1 MPKRLNFTPDR
12 LHIAMF
18 AKLLEGFAPI
28 DWIALVIFFAGW
40 LTYGYYADHRAR
52 GASGL
57 RGTTDRYRIAW
68 GRQMAHRENR
78 IVDSSLIGN
87 LVQSV
92 SFYASTT
99 TYVIAGLIAVAG
111 TVDRL
116 MVVTAELPF
125 GHAAAREVVEVKVV
139 MLAAIFIF
147 AYFKFT
153 WSLRQFNYLS
163 ILIGATPGP
172 GAPAAELEQ
181 CAQKFSLLNTLAG
194 DDFNRGIRAYYFGF
208 AAGTW
213 FVSAYHFIA
222 FTLVILIVLWRRD
235 FLSAALRALSD

>member
-1 MPKRLNFTPDR
+1 MPML
-12 LHIAMF
+12 
-18 AKLLEGFAPI
+18 AKLLQGFALI
-28 DWIALVIFFAGW
+28 DWIALATFFAGW
-40 LTYGYYADHRAR
+40 LTYGFYSDHASR
-52 GASGL
+52 GVNGL
-57 RGTTDRYRIAW
+57 RGATHRQRLNW
-68 GRQMAHRENR
+68 GRQMVRRENR

-111 TVDRL
+111 AVDRIIE
-116 MVVTAELPF
+116 VSAEFPF
-125 GHAAAREVVEVKVV
+125 GHAVAREVVEVKVI
-139 MLAAIFIF
+139 MLVAIFVF

-153 WSLRQFNYLS
+153 WSLRQFNFVS
-163 ILIGATPGP
+163 ILVGAAPGP
-172 GAPAAELEQ
+172 DAPAEELEQ
-181 CAQKFSLLNTLAG
+181 YAQKFSLLNTLAG

-222 FTLVILIVLWRRD
+222 FTVVILIVLWRRE
-235 FLSAALRALSD
+235 FHSAALRVLSD

>member
-1 MPKRLNFTPDR
+1 VPKRLNFTPDR

-57 RGTTDRYRIAW
+57 RGATDRYRIAW

-235 FLSAALRALSD
+235 FHSAALRALSD

>member
-1 MPKRLNFTPDR
+1 MY
-12 LHIAMF
+12 

-28 DWIALVIFFAGW
+28 DWIALAIFFVGW
-40 LTYGYYADHRAR
+40 TVYGYYADHKTR
-52 GASGL
+52 GMSGL
-57 RGTTDRYRIAW
+57 RGATHRYRLGW

-116 MVVTAELPF
+116 MVVTADLPF
-125 GHAAAREVVEVKVV
+125 GHAAAREVVEAKVV

-153 WSLRQFNYLS
+153 WSLRQFNFLS
-163 ILIGATPGP
+163 ILIGAAPGR
-172 GAPAAELEQ
+172 GAPDAELEE
-181 CAQKFSLLNTLAG
+181 CAQRFALLNTLAG

-222 FTLVILIVLWRRD
+222 FTLVILVVLWRRD
-235 FLSAALRALSD
+235 FHSHALRALSE

>member
-1 MPKRLNFTPDR
+1 
-12 LHIAMF
+12 MF
-18 AKLLEGFAPI
+18 NKLFQGFAPI
-28 DWIALVIFFAGW
+28 DWVALVIFVVGW
-40 LTYGYYADHRAR
+40 LTFGLYSDHTAR
-52 GASGL
+52 GTRGL
-57 RGTTDRYRIAW
+57 RGATQQHRLNW

-78 IVDSSLIGN
+78 IVDSSLVGN

-111 TVDRL
+111 TADRL
-116 MVVTAELPF
+116 VAVTAELPF
-125 GHAAAREVVEVKVV
+125 GHAALREVVELKVIL
-139 MLAAIFIF
+139 LAIIFIF

-153 WSLRQFNYLS
+153 WSLRQFNYVS
-163 ILIGATPGP
+163 ILIGA
-172 GAPAAELEQ
+172 APKPDAPQDELEQ
-181 CAQKFSLLNTLAG
+181 YAQKFSLLNTLAG

-222 FTLVILIVLWRRD
+222 FTVVILLVLWRRE
-235 FLSAALRALSD
+235 FHSAALRVLSG

>member
-1 MPKRLNFTPDR
+1 MLN
-12 LHIAMF
+12 
-18 AKLLEGFAPI
+18 KLLQGFTPI
-28 DWIALVIFFAGW
+28 DWIALVVFFAGW
-40 LTYGYYADHRAR
+40 SIYSCYADNRSR
-52 GASGL
+52 GVGGL
-57 RGTTDRYRIAW
+57 RGAAYKHRLEW
-68 GRQMAHRENR
+68 GRQMVRRENR

-111 TVDRL
+111 TIDRL
-116 MVVTAELPF
+116 MAVSAELPF
-125 GHAAAREVVEVKVV
+125 GHAVAREAVEVKVI

-163 ILIGATPGP
+163 ILIGA
-172 GAPAAELEQ
+172 APSPTSSDTDLEPF
-181 CAQKFSLLNTLAG
+181 ARKFSTLQMLAG

-213 FVSAYHFIA
+213 FVSGYHFLA
-222 FTLVILIVLWRRD
+222 FTLVILAVLWRRD
-235 FLSAALRALSD
+235 FHSPAMRVLSE

>member
-1 MPKRLNFTPDR
+1 
-12 LHIAMF
+12 MF
-18 AKLLEGFAPI
+18 AELLRGFAPI
-28 DWIALVIFFAGW
+28 DWIALVIFFVGW
-40 LTYGYYADHRAR
+40 GTYGYYSDRR
-52 GASGL
+52 DGGVGGL
-57 RGTTDRYRIAW
+57 HGSTDRYRLEW
-68 GRQMAHRENR
+68 GQRMVRRENR

-111 TVDRL
+111 TADRL
-116 MVVTAELPF
+116 VAVTADLPF
-125 GHAAAREVVEVKVV
+125 GHAAARQVVEVKVILLV
-139 MLAAIFIF
+139 AIFIF

-153 WSLRQFNYLS
+153 WSLRQFNFLS
-163 ILIGATPGP
+163 ILIGAAPSPDTPTE
-172 GAPAAELEQ
+172 ELEQ
-181 CAQKFSLLNTLAG
+181 RARQFSLLSTLAG

-235 FLSAALRALSD
+235 FHSAALHALSD

>member
-1 MPKRLNFTPDR
+1 MFT
-12 LHIAMF
+12 
-18 AKLLEGFAPI
+18 KLLEGFALI
-28 DWIALVIFFAGW
+28 DWIALIIFFVGW
-40 LTYGYYADHRAR
+40 TIYGHYADHKTR
-52 GASGL
+52 GLSGL
-57 RGTTDRYRIAW
+57 RGATQQYRLGW
-68 GRQMAHRENR
+68 GRQMVRRENR

-111 TVDRL
+111 TADRL
-116 MVVTAELPF
+116 MVVTADLPF
-125 GHAAAREVVEVKVV
+125 GHAVAREVIEVKVV

-163 ILIGATPGP
+163 ILIGA
-172 GAPAAELEQ
+172 APNRDAPDAELEQ
-181 CAQKFSLLNTLAG
+181 CAHRFSLLNTLAG

-235 FLSAALRALSD
+235 FQSAALHAFSD

>member
-1 MPKRLNFTPDR
+1 ML
-12 LHIAMF
+12 

-28 DWIALVIFFAGW
+28 DWIALAIYFAGW
-40 LTYGYYADHRAR
+40 SVYGYYADHRTRGRSALR
-52 GASGL
+52 GA
-57 RGTTDRYRIAW
+57 THQYRLAW
-68 GRQMAHRENR
+68 GRQMVHRENR

-125 GHAAAREVVEVKVV
+125 GHAAAREVVEAKVV

-153 WSLRQFNYLS
+153 WSLRQFNFLS
-163 ILIGATPGP
+163 ILIGAAPNAD
-172 GAPAAELEQ
+172 APAAELEN
-181 CAQKFSLLNTLAG
+181 CAQKFSLLHTLAG

-222 FTLVILIVLWRRD
+222 FTLVILAVLWRRD
-235 FLSAALRALSD
+235 FHSAALRALSD

>member
-1 MPKRLNFTPDR
+1 VEAPKLRVELPEN
-12 LHIAMF
+12 AMF
-18 AKLLEGFAPI
+18 TKLLEGFAPI
-28 DWIALVIFFAGW
+28 DWIALIIFFAGW
-40 LTYGYYADHRAR
+40 TVYGHYADHRTR
-52 GASGL
+52 GLSGL
-57 RGTTDRYRIAW
+57 RGATQQYRLGW
-68 GRQMAHRENR
+68 GRQMVHRENR

-111 TVDRL
+111 TADRL

-125 GHAAAREVVEVKVV
+125 GHAVAREVTEVKVV

-163 ILIGATPGP
+163 ILIGA
-172 GAPAAELEQ
+172 APNRDAPEAELEQ
-181 CAQKFSLLNTLAG
+181 CAHRFSLLNTLAG

-235 FLSAALRALSD
+235 FHSAALHAFSD

>member
-1 MPKRLNFTPDR
+1 VPKRLNFTPDR

-57 RGTTDRYRIAW
+57 RGATDRYRIAW

-163 ILIGATPGP
+163 ILIGATPGA

-235 FLSAALRALSD
+235 FHSAALRALSD

>member
-1 MPKRLNFTPDR
+1 MYAEL
-12 LHIAMF
+12 LH
-18 AKLLEGFAPI
+18 GFAPI
-28 DWIALVIFFAGW
+28 DWIALVVFFAGW
-40 LTYGYYADHRAR
+40 GTYGYYSDHRTGR
-52 GASGL
+52 FGGLHAS
-57 RGTTDRYRIAW
+57 TERYRLEW
-68 GRQMAHRENR
+68 GRRMVRRENR

-111 TVDRL
+111 TADRL
-116 MVVTAELPF
+116 VAVTADLPF
-125 GHAAAREVVEVKVV
+125 GHAAIRQVVEVKVIL
-139 MLAAIFIF
+139 LAAIFIF

-153 WSLRQFNYLS
+153 WSLRQFNFLS
-163 ILIGATPGP
+163 ILIGAAPNP
-172 GAPAAELEQ
+172 DAPAEAFEQ
-181 CAQKFSLLNTLAG
+181 CAQKFALMNTLAG

-235 FLSAALRALSD
+235 FHSAALHALSD

>member
-1 MPKRLNFTPDR
+1 MYT
-12 LHIAMF
+12 
-18 AKLLEGFAPI
+18 KLLQGFALI
-28 DWIALVIFFAGW
+28 DWIALAIFFAGW
-40 LTYGYYADHRAR
+40 ITYGYYSDHTAR
-52 GASGL
+52 GSRGL
-57 RGTTDRYRIAW
+57 RGATHRHRLDW
-68 GRQMAHRENR
+68 GRQMVRRDNR

-111 TVDRL
+111 AIDRVMEL
-116 MVVTAELPF
+116 SAELPF
-125 GHAAAREVVEVKVV
+125 AHAVAREVVEVKVI

-163 ILIGATPGP
+163 ILIGA
-172 GAPAAELEQ
+172 APPRDAPDGELEQ
-181 CAQKFSLLNTLAG
+181 CAQKFAQLNTLAG

-213 FVSAYHFIA
+213 FVSPYHFIA
-222 FTLVILIVLWRRD
+222 FTVVILAVLWRRE
-235 FLSAALRALSD
+235 FHSAALRVLSD

>member
-57 RGTTDRYRIAW
+57 RGATDRYRIAW

-235 FLSAALRALSD
+235 FHSAALRALSD

>member
-1 MPKRLNFTPDR
+1 MLD
-12 LHIAMF
+12 
-18 AKLLEGFAPI
+18 KLLHGFAPI
-28 DWIALVIFFAGW
+28 DWIALAIFFFGW

-52 GASGL
+52 GGRSL
-57 RGTTDRYRIAW
+57 RGATHRHRLEW
-68 GRQMAHRENR
+68 GRQMVRRENR
-78 IVDSSLIGN
+78 IVDSSLVGN

-111 TVDRL
+111 TIDRI
-116 MVVTAELPF
+116 MVVSAELPF
-125 GHAAAREVVEVKVV
+125 SHAAAREMVEVKVV
-139 MLAAIFIF
+139 MLVAIFVF

-163 ILIGATPGP
+163 ILIGATPRP
-172 GAPAAELEQ
+172 DSPDDELEKCALKFAELH
-181 CAQKFSLLNTLAG
+181 TLAG

-213 FVSAYHFIA
+213 FVSGYHFLA
-222 FTLVILIVLWRRD
+222 FTLVVLAVLWRRD
-235 FLSAALRALSD
+235 FHSSALHVLSD

>member
-1 MPKRLNFTPDR
+1 
-12 LHIAMF
+12 MF
-18 AKLLEGFAPI
+18 NKLLQGFAPI
-28 DWIALVIFFAGW
+28 DWIALVVFFAGW
-40 LTYGYYADHRAR
+40 LTYAFYSDHRAR
-52 GASGL
+52 GVHGL
-57 RGTTDRYRIAW
+57 RGATHRHRLEW
-68 GRQMAHRENR
+68 GRQMVRRENR
-78 IVDSSLIGN
+78 IVDSSLVGN

-99 TYVIAGLIAVAG
+99 TYVIAGLIAIAG

-116 MVVTAELPF
+116 MAMSAELPF
-125 GHAAAREVVEVKVV
+125 GHAVAREVVEVKVI

-163 ILIGATPGP
+163 ILIGATPSP
-172 GAPAAELEQ
+172 SAPEEVLEQ
-181 CAQKFSLLNTLAG
+181 CAQKFSQLNTHAG

-213 FVSAYHFIA
+213 FVSGYHFLA
-222 FTLVILIVLWRRD
+222 FTLVILVVLWRRD
-235 FLSAALRALSD
+235 FHSLALRVLSE

>member
-1 MPKRLNFTPDR
+1 
-12 LHIAMF
+12 MF

-40 LTYGYYADHRAR
+40 LTYGLYADHRAR

-57 RGTTDRYRIAW
+57 RGTTDRYRNAW

-111 TVDRL
+111 TIDRL

-125 GHAAAREVVEVKVV
+125 GHAVAREVVEVKVV

-163 ILIGATPGP
+163 ILIGAAPGP
-172 GAPAAELEQ
+172 GAPEAELEQ
-181 CAQKFSLLNTLAG
+181 CAQKFSLLSTLAG

-213 FVSAYHFIA
+213 FISAHHFIA

-235 FLSAALRALSD
+235 FHSAALRALSD

>member
-1 MPKRLNFTPDR
+1 M
-12 LHIAMF
+12 I
-18 AKLLEGFAPI
+18 AKLVEGFAPI
-28 DWIALVIFFAGW
+28 DWIALAVYVVGW
-40 LTYGYYADHRAR
+40 LVYGYYADHLTRRAH
-52 GASGL
+52 GL
-57 RGTTDRYRIAW
+57 RAATDRYRLAW
-68 GRQMAHRENR
+68 GRQMVVRENR

-111 TVDRL
+111 AIDRL

-125 GHAAAREVVEVKVV
+125 GHAAVREVVEVKAV
-139 MLAAIFIF
+139 MLLAIFIF

-163 ILIGATPGP
+163 ILVGAAPGP
-172 GAPAAELEQ
+172 GASTDELERF
-181 CAQKFSLLNTLAG
+181 AQKFSWLNSHAG

-213 FVSAYHFIA
+213 FISAYHFIA
-222 FTLVILIVLWRRD
+222 FTLVILFVLWRRD
-235 FLSAALRALSD
+235 FQSAALRVLAD

>member
-1 MPKRLNFTPDR
+1 MY
-12 LHIAMF
+12 AE
-18 AKLLEGFAPI
+18 LLKGFLPI
-28 DWIALVIFFAGW
+28 DWIALAIFFVGW
-40 LTYGYYADHRAR
+40 GTYGYYADHRTR
-52 GASGL
+52 GL
-57 RGTTDRYRIAW
+57 RGLRGVTHRHRLAW
-68 GRQMAHRENR
+68 GRQMARRENR

-116 MVVTAELPF
+116 VELTADLPG
-125 GHAAAREVVEVKVV
+125 GHAAARQVMEVKVILLV
-139 MLAAIFIF
+139 AIFIF

-153 WSLRQFNYLS
+153 WSLRQFNFVS
-163 ILIGATPGP
+163 ILVGAAPGP
-172 GAPAAELEQ
+172 GTPDNELERT
-181 CAQKFSLLNTLAG
+181 AERFSQLSTLAG

-213 FVSAYHFIA
+213 FVSPYHFIA
-222 FTLVILIVLWRRD
+222 FTLVILAVLWRRD
-235 FLSAALRALSD
+235 FHSAALRVLSD

>member
-1 MPKRLNFTPDR
+1 
-12 LHIAMF
+12 MF

-57 RGTTDRYRIAW
+57 RGATDRYRIAW

-222 FTLVILIVLWRRD
+222 FTLVILVVLWRRD
-235 FLSAALRALSD
+235 FHSHALRALSE

>member
-1 MPKRLNFTPDR
+1 MYAELLKGFTP
-12 LHIAMF
+12 
-18 AKLLEGFAPI
+18 I
-28 DWIALVIFFAGW
+28 DLIALIFFFAGW
-40 LTYGYYADHRAR
+40 GTYGYYADHKTRNMR
-52 GASGL
+52 GL
-57 RGTTDRYRIAW
+57 RGATQQYRLGW
-68 GRQMAHRENR
+68 GRQMVGRENR

-116 MVVTAELPF
+116 VVLTADLPF
-125 GHAAAREVVEVKVV
+125 GHAAARQVMEAKVV
-139 MLAAIFIF
+139 LLAAIFIF

-153 WSLRQFNYLS
+153 WSLRQFNFVS
-163 ILIGATPGP
+163 ILIGAAPGP
-172 GAPAAELEQ
+172 DAPDDELERS
-181 CAQKFSLLNTLAG
+181 AQRFSRLQTLAG

-213 FVSAYHFIA
+213 FVSPYHFIA
-222 FTLVILIVLWRRD
+222 FTLAILIVLWRRD
-235 FLSAALRALSD
+235 FHSAALRVLSD

>member
-1 MPKRLNFTPDR
+1 MY
-12 LHIAMF
+12 
-18 AKLLEGFAPI
+18 AKLLEGFTPI
-28 DWIALVIFFAGW
+28 DWIALAIYFAGW
-40 LTYGYYADHRAR
+40 SLYGYYADNRAR
-52 GASGL
+52 GLSSL
-57 RGTTDRYRIAW
+57 RGATHEYRLGW
-68 GRQMAHRENR
+68 GRQMVHRENR

-125 GHAAAREVVEVKVV
+125 GHAVAREVVEAKVV

-153 WSLRQFNYLS
+153 WALRQFNFLS
-163 ILIGATPGP
+163 ILIGAAPNP
-172 GAPAAELEQ
+172 GAPGAELEQ
-181 CAQKFSLLNTLAG
+181 CAQKFALLNTLAG

-213 FVSAYHFIA
+213 FISAHHFIA

-235 FLSAALRALSD
+235 FHSDALRALAD